1 MRYDDPNIGASAM
14 VGLVG
19 AIALFVVI
27 VLLQALFYRM
37 QTSEQNAKVSS
48 QPNQGVQALD
58 AEQLEQLTSY
68 EWVSQPDGVVRI
80 PVERAMELVV
90 AESGRGT
97 TGS

>member
-1 MRYDDPNIGASAM
+1 MRYDDPNVGVSAV

-37 QTSEQNAKVSS
+37 QTAEQNTKVNS

-68 EWVSQPDGVVRI
+68 EWVSRPDGVVRI
-80 PVERAMELVV
+80 PVERAMELMV
-90 AESGRGT
+90 AEHGREQ